1 MSFGA
6 MIRFIIVAGWATF
19 FIFHIVKHA
28 APGLGLTERNAF
40 ATALA
45 ANLGRTYVYKLQR
58 TVATKPQ
65 RIGECTMSF
74 QRSENGFEL
83 ETIVHLDDLALLAP
97 GINLI
102 PSLSDKSS
110 RQMHVSM
117 TELLDTKRRLV
128 GLKGSGNILG
138 LEATGEGIVTE
149 IGLTGTYT
157 VDDGTPTAFT
167 RPDIKSDVS
176 NGNDFAVTLPP
187 GLVPG
192 DRFTSRMV
200 SPDFTSLKLN
210 AVTAIYSVE
219 PHESV
224 TTVAGQLSLLRV
236 LMQVDNRT
244 VATLWCDNNGTV
256 YRSRQQDGME
266 LALITIREIGGRVLW
281 PRSISFA
288 P

>member
-1 MSFGA
+1 MNVGA
-6 MIRFIIVAGWATF
+6 MIRFIIVAGWASF

-45 ANLGRTYVYKLQR
+45 ANLGRSYVYNLQR
-58 TVATKPQ
+58 TSTAKLQ

-74 QRSENGFEL
+74 QRNENGFEL
-83 ETIVHLDDLALLAP
+83 ETIIHLEDVALLAP
-97 GINLI
+97 GISLI
-102 PSLSDKSS
+102 PSLSEKSS

-117 TELLDTKRRLV
+117 TELLDTKHRLV

-149 IGLTGTYT
+149 AGFTGTYSLN
-157 VDDGTPTAFT
+157 DGAPTAFS

-200 SPDFTSLKLN
+200 SPDFTSLQLN
-210 AVTAIYSVE
+210 AVTAIYTVE
-219 PHESV
+219 PHESI
-224 TTVAGQLSLLRV
+224 TTVAGHLSLLRV
-236 LMQVDNRT
+236 TMQVDNRT
-244 VATLWCDNNGTV
+244 VATLWCDHNGTV
-256 YRSRQQDGME
+256 FRSRQQDGME
-266 LALITIREIGGRVLW
+266 LALTTIREIGGKILW
-281 PRSISFA
+281 PRAFSFA